1 MKFSKIASIAL
12 ISSLGANAE
21 NLHASYYEAE
31 ENDGKI
37 LAADLHMTSYYYAR
51 NYN

>member
-37 LAADLHMTSYYYAR
+37 LAADLQLASYYY
-51 NYN
+51 NSYYS